1 MTAAVDT
8 DCILLSDARQQTTQ
22 DQIKLSYT
30 QHGVPSSAILR
41 KSVVMGTVW
50 VFKPTEQY
58 RFEQLCMSRM
68 VERFGRDDTNWEQVH
83 FEFQTNEVHH
93 FLGYVKSYYLTS
105 FDCKQAEQQLLSSRS
120 GEDSSGT
127 SQQ

>member
-1 MTAAVDT
+1 MLFVD
-8 DCILLSDARQQTTQ
+8 AQQQTSQ

-83 FEFQTNEVHH
+83 LEFQTNEVRC
-93 FLGYVKSYYLTS
+93 YLFGRIKQLDLTH
-105 FDCKQAEQQLLSSRS
+105 CK
-120 GEDSSGT
+120 
-127 SQQ
+127 